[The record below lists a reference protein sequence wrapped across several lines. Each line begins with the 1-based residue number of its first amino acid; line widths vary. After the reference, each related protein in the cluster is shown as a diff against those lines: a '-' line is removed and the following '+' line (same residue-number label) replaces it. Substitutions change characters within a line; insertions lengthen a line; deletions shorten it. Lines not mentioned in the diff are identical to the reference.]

1 MPEKLFRS
9 NTYCKARLR
18 LNISEKVKHETLLV
32 HEKLI
37 LLRIYNNAGLGY
49 FPLFPTTVSH
59 RIWSCLPLI
68 ECLTSETAA
77 TPWEAHG
84 VSGE

>member
-1 MPEKLFRS
+1 MPEKLFRC
-9 NTYCKARLR
+9 NTYCKAHLC
-18 LNISEKVKHETLLV
+18 LNISEKVKHKTPLV
-32 HEKLI
+32 HGKLI
-37 LLRIYNNAGLGY
+37 PLRIYNNAGLDD
-49 FPLFPTTVSH
+49 FPLLPTTVSH